1 MDSGNVG
8 PGQMMEQRDNFE
20 APNYNPEYK
29 NVDPALDGPINSFE
43 RNIEQKN
50 EQLFENMNL
59 ENQNRSLGGENID
72 LGSELTKDAY
82 GNVATLGGAELNGA
96 IFQTQETKNTV
107 SEIDPAREMSTPKKI
122 NATHEKDAIQGMQ
135 TAPLGEVV
143 TTDTFSVN
151 KKDEV
156 LGTDLPKAKDIDGLE
171 PELIKAVDSV
181 INIKDPVSKYKK
193 MRELKA
199 KLLLDRYGRILGQG
213 NG

>member
-8 PGQMMEQRDNFE
+8 PGQMMEQWNNFE

-29 NVDPALDGPINSFE
+29 NVDPVLDGPENSFE

-50 EQLFENMNL
+50 EQLFKNMNL

>member
-1 MDSGNVG
+1 M
-8 PGQMMEQRDNFE
+8 
-20 APNYNPEYK
+20 
-29 NVDPALDGPINSFE
+29 
-43 RNIEQKN
+43 
-50 EQLFENMNL
+50 
-59 ENQNRSLGGENID
+59 
-72 LGSELTKDAY
+72 
-82 GNVATLGGAELNGA
+82 TLGGTELNGA
-96 IFQTQETKNTV
+96 IFQTQEKKNAT
-107 SEIDPAREMSTPKKI
+107 SEMNSVREMSAPQEI
-122 NATHEKDAIQGMQ
+122 NAAYEKDATQGIQ

>member
-8 PGQMMEQRDNFE
+8 PGQMMEQWNNFE

-29 NVDPALDGPINSFE
+29 NVDPVLDGPENSFE

-50 EQLFENMNL
+50 EQLFKNMNL

-151 KKDEV
+151 KKDGV